1 MGIWEEE
8 GLNLKQ
14 SKDIWPDFAHYM
26 AEIEVYS
33 HLILHKIIECLRRL
47 HGEGDTHERRPTI
60 YDILHKLISRF
71 DQRTFEGA
79 NLHPALYLAFARFL
93 QMTLQEDRLLLVLPS
108 SKTDPFRRQM
118 TLTISAARDEA
129 CVVKSLRNFF
139 ERFPKS
145 HYHPLF
151 STSAGTFNRTY
162 VTRKLQEGIRI
173 LGYGGNCTGHL
184 FRRGAATSARLLEE
198 KIQLLADTREHNLPH
213 HEYPLQAPPPP
224 RFLHVPNPTTK
235 SGLFYASGRVG
246 HNHGVQVQRIS
257 FNPHSHTNTAC
268 QRFYFTF
275 SPLIIP
281 LLQCRELHVLFVAT

>member
-1 MGIWEEE
+1 MG
-8 GLNLKQ
+8 GLVAWIGHLGGRRLKPKTTKRYVAGLR
-14 SKDIWPDFAHYM
+14 SLRLDCTLDM
-26 AEIEVYS
+26 AGIEVYS
-33 HLILHKIIECLRRL
+33 QLILQKIIECLRRL
-47 HGEGDTHERRPTI
+47 YGEGDTHERRPTI
-60 YDILHKLISRF
+60 YDILHKLTSRF

-79 NLHPALYLAFARFL
+79 NLHLAFCLAFARFL
-93 QMTLQEDRLLLVLPS
+93 QMTLQEDRLLLVFPS

-184 FRRGAATSARLLEE
+184 FRRGAATSARLAGLLEE
-198 KIQLLADTREHNLPH
+198 KIQLLADTREHNLSH
-213 HEYPLQAPPPP
+213 HEYPLQAPPAPLP
-224 RFLHVPNPTTK
+224 
-235 SGLFYASGRVG
+235 GFYTYPGG
-246 HNHGVQVQRIS
+246 HPESHNQVDVSR
-257 FNPHSHTNTAC
+257 
-268 QRFYFTF
+268 
-275 SPLIIP
+275 
-281 LLQCRELHVLFVAT
+281 